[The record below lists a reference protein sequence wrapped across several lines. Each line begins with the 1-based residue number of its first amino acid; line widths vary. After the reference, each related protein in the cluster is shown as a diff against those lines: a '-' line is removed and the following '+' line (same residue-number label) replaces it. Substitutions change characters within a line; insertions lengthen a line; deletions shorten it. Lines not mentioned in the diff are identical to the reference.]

1 MWVQTLV
8 LRTVRKL
15 VGWNGRRR
23 RWSEQEKLSIVA
35 EVRGGIV
42 DRAPPWHFDVA
53 VVYLAPHLSLRD
65 IGGGAAPPAISQRDS
80 DHVFERKLLSL
91 RRLHFAKALRGPTRA
106 VSPMYFPPKERSR
119 RASILSSMRARSKIW
134 AWFPADSF
142 EVEADRWITTA
153 ERRRRN
159 GPSAKLRYQPID
171 CNLWFGPSRLSFSV
185 LFSVLPRAPSN
196 RPGLQ
201 NPGPMWTPPGLSG
214 RPGSRQGRPWW
225 GWD

>member
-1 MWVQTLV
+1 P
-8 LRTVRKL
+8 R
-15 VGWNGRRR
+15 
-23 RWSEQEKLSIVA
+23 SA
-35 EVRGGIV
+35 AGIV

-53 VVYLAPHLSLRD
+53 VVYLAPHLSLPRVNSV
-65 IGGGAAPPAISQRDS
+65 INA
-80 DHVFERKLLSL
+80 
-91 RRLHFAKALRGPTRA
+91 
-106 VSPMYFPPKERSR
+106 
-119 RASILSSMRARSKIW
+119 IW
-134 AWFPADSF
+134 AWLPADSF

-171 CNLWFGPSRLSFSV
+171 CNSWFGPSRLSFSV

-201 NPGPMWTPPGLSG
+201 NPGLMWTPPGLSG